1 MKQIRHLRKKENGNQ
16 ILKKKIKTANNDR
29 KSKDNKIHK
38 KQNKDRV
45 AGFFLAPSLIGVLL
59 FFVLPF
65 LVVIYYSFLDN
76 SISKRFVGFANY
88 VNVIQN
94 RAFQTAVGNTL
105 LFSVI
110 AVPLAVIL
118 GLALAMLLDS
128 GIPMRS
134 QLRSAFL
141 TPLMVPIA
149 SVVLIFQVL
158 FEYNGVI
165 NELLLKFGGE
175 RIDWLKSFPGLF
187 VIGLLF
193 LWKNLGYNMI
203 LFLSALGNIP
213 KDVVEVAKLDGAGKW
228 KIFWHIKLRYLSP
241 MIVFTTILSII
252 NSFKVFREVYLLTG
266 EYPVGALYMLQ
277 HYMNN
282 TFASAD
288 YQKLSTAAI
297 YMSIVMIVIIGA
309 MILFENHYGKDIEEE

>member
-1 MKQIRHLRKKENGNQ
+1 MKQTKFFQKKEKVN
-16 ILKKKIKTANNDR
+16 KKKQK
-29 KSKDNKIHK
+29 KNK
-38 KQNKDRV
+38 V
-45 AGFFLAPSLIGVLL
+45 SGLFLAPSIIGVLL

-65 LVVIYYSFLDN
+65 LVVIFYSFVDN
-76 SISKRFVGFANY
+76 PISKRFVGFTNY
-88 VNVIQN
+88 IKVFNN
-94 RAFQTAVGNTL
+94 NAFRMAVGNTL
-105 LFSVI
+105 MFSSI
-110 AVPLAVIL
+110 AVPLAVVL
-118 GLALAMLLDS
+118 GLLLAILLDS

-158 FEYNGVI
+158 FDYNGVV
-165 NELLLKFGGE
+165 NNLLTKAGGAQ
-175 RIDWLKSFPGLF
+175 IDWLKSSAGLF
-187 VIGLLF
+187 VIILLF

-203 LFLSALGNIP
+203 LFLSAMGNIP
-213 KDVVEVAKLDGAGKW
+213 KDVVEVAQLDGAGKW
-228 KIFWHIKLRYLSP
+228 KIFWNVKLRYLSP

-266 EYPVGALYMLQ
+266 EYPVGTLYMLQ

-282 TFASAD
+282 TFATAD

-297 YMSIVMIVIIGA
+297 YMSIVMIIIIGA

>member
-1 MKQIRHLRKKENGNQ
+1 MKQTRLFNKKE
-16 ILKKKIKTANNDR
+16 KKLE
-29 KSKDNKIHK
+29 K
-38 KQNKDRV
+38 KNRNHRRV
-45 AGFFLAPSLIGVLL
+45 SGLFLAPSLMGVLT

-65 LVVIYYSFLDN
+65 LVVIFYSFVDN
-76 SISKRFVGFANY
+76 PIAKRFVGFKNY
-88 VNVIQN
+88 INVFN
-94 RAFQTAVGNTL
+94 NNAFRTAVGNTL
-105 LFSVI
+105 MFSLI
-110 AVPLAVIL
+110 AVPLAVIF
-118 GLALAMLLDS
+118 GMMLAFLLDS

-149 SVVLIFQVL
+149 SIVLIFQVL
-158 FEYNGVI
+158 FDYNGVVNKWI
-165 NELLLKFGGE
+165 TDAGGI
-175 RIDWLKSFPGLF
+175 RVDWLKSSSGILV
-187 VIGLLF
+187 VILLF

-203 LFLSALGNIP
+203 LFLSGMGNIP
-213 KDVVEVAKLDGAGKW
+213 KDVVEVAQLDGANRFQV
-228 KIFWHIKLRYLSP
+228 FWHVKLRYLSP

-266 EYPVGALYMLQ
+266 EYPVGTLYMLQ

-297 YMSIVMIVIIGA
+297 YMSIVMIIIIGA
-309 MILFENHYGKDIEEE
+309 MILFENWYGKDIEEE

>member
-1 MKQIRHLRKKENGNQ
+1 MKQTKLFKKKE
-16 ILKKKIKTANNDR
+16 KV
-29 KSKDNKIHK
+29 NK
-38 KQNKDRV
+38 RV
-45 AGFFLAPSLIGVLL
+45 SGLFLAPSLIGVLL

-76 SISKRFVGFANY
+76 SISKKFVAFENY
-88 VNVIQN
+88 IKVFNN
-94 RAFQTAVGNTL
+94 SAFRTAVGNTL
-105 LFSVI
+105 TFSAI
-110 AVPLAVIL
+110 AVPLAVVL
-118 GLALAMLLDS
+118 GLVLAFLLDS

-158 FEYNGVI
+158 FDYNGVV
-165 NELLLKFGGE
+165 NELIAKCGGPQ
-175 RIDWLKSFPGLF
+175 IDWLKSSSGLF
-187 VIGLLF
+187 VIILLF

-213 KDVVEVAKLDGAGKW
+213 KDVVEGAQLDGAGRW

-241 MIVFTTILSII
+241 MVVFTTILSII

-266 EYPVGALYMLQ
+266 EYPVGTLYMLQ

-297 YMSIVMIVIIGA
+297 YMSIVMIIIIGA

>member
-1 MKQIRHLRKKENGNQ
+1 MKQTKFLQKKQKVNKAGKK
-16 ILKKKIKTANNDR
+16 LKKDKV
-29 KSKDNKIHK
+29 S
-38 KQNKDRV
+38 
-45 AGFFLAPSLIGVLL
+45 GLFLAPSLVGVLL

-65 LVVIYYSFLDN
+65 LVVIFYSFVDN
-76 SISKRFVGFANY
+76 SISKRFVGFTNY
-88 VNVIQN
+88 VNVIN
-94 RAFQTAVGNTL
+94 NNAFRTAVGNTL
-105 LFSVI
+105 LFSAI
-110 AVPLAVIL
+110 AVPLAVVL
-118 GLALAMLLDS
+118 GLLLALLLDS

-158 FEYNGVI
+158 FDYNGVVNDLVGKLGI
-165 NELLLKFGGE
+165 AQV
-175 RIDWLKSFPGLF
+175 DWLKSSAGIF
-187 VIGLLF
+187 VIILLF

-203 LFLSALGNIP
+203 LFLSAMGNIP
-213 KDVVEVAKLDGAGKW
+213 KDVIEGAQLDGAGAFKV
-228 KIFWHIKLRYLSP
+228 FWHIKLRYLSP

-266 EYPVGALYMLQ
+266 EYPVGTLYMLQ

-297 YMSIVMIVIIGA
+297 YMSIVMIIIIGA

>member
-1 MKQIRHLRKKENGNQ
+1 MKQTKLFQKKEKVN
-16 ILKKKIKTANNDR
+16 KKKQK
-29 KSKDNKIHK
+29 KDK
-38 KQNKDRV
+38 V
-45 AGFFLAPSLIGVLL
+45 SGLFLAPSIIGVLL

-65 LVVIYYSFLDN
+65 LVVIFYSFVDN
-76 SISKRFVGFANY
+76 PISKQFVGFANY
-88 VNVIQN
+88 IKVFNN
-94 RAFQTAVGNTL
+94 NAFRTAVGNTL
-105 LFSVI
+105 LFSSI
-110 AVPLAVIL
+110 AVPLAVVL
-118 GLALAMLLDS
+118 GLVLAMMLDS

-158 FEYNGVI
+158 FDYNGVV
-165 NELLLKFGGE
+165 NSVLTKAGGVQ
-175 RIDWLKSFPGLF
+175 IDWLKSSAGLF
-187 VIGLLF
+187 VIILLF

-203 LFLSALGNIP
+203 LFLSAMGNIP
-213 KDVVEVAKLDGAGKW
+213 KDVVEVAQLDGAGKW
-228 KIFWHIKLRYLSP
+228 KIFWNVKLRYLSP

-266 EYPVGALYMLQ
+266 EYPVGTLYMLQ

-282 TFASAD
+282 TFATAD

-297 YMSIVMIVIIGA
+297 YMSIVMIIIIGA

>member
-1 MKQIRHLRKKENGNQ
+1 MKQTKLFQKKEKVN
-16 ILKKKIKTANNDR
+16 KKKQK
-29 KSKDNKIHK
+29 KDK
-38 KQNKDRV
+38 V
-45 AGFFLAPSLIGVLL
+45 SGLFLAPSIIGVLL

-65 LVVIYYSFLDN
+65 LVVIFYSFVDN
-76 SISKRFVGFANY
+76 PISKQFVGFANY
-88 VNVIQN
+88 IKVFNN
-94 RAFQTAVGNTL
+94 NAFRTAVGNTL
-105 LFSVI
+105 LFSSI
-110 AVPLAVIL
+110 AVPLAVVL
-118 GLALAMLLDS
+118 GLVLAMMLDS

-158 FEYNGVI
+158 FDYNGVV
-165 NELLLKFGGE
+165 NSVLTKAGGE
-175 RIDWLKSFPGLF
+175 QIDWLKSSAGLF
-187 VIGLLF
+187 VIILLF

-203 LFLSALGNIP
+203 LFLSAMGNIP
-213 KDVVEVAKLDGAGKW
+213 KDVVEVAQLDGAGKW
-228 KIFWHIKLRYLSP
+228 KIFWNVKLRYLSP

-266 EYPVGALYMLQ
+266 EYPVGTLYMLQ

-282 TFASAD
+282 TFATAD
-288 YQKLSTAAI
+288 YQKLSTVAI
-297 YMSIVMIVIIGA
+297 YMSIVMIIIIGT

>member
-1 MKQIRHLRKKENGNQ
+1 MKQTKFFQKKEKVNNENKRKKQ
-16 ILKKKIKTANNDR
+16 I
-29 KSKDNKIHK
+29 
-38 KQNKDRV
+38 KDRV
-45 AGFFLAPSLIGVLL
+45 SGLFLIPSLIGVLL

-65 LVVIYYSFLDN
+65 LVVIFYSFVDN
-76 SISKRFVGFANY
+76 SISKQFVGFENY
-88 VNVIQN
+88 IKLFNN
-94 RAFQTAVGNTL
+94 RAFRTAVGNTL
-105 LFSVI
+105 LFSAI

-118 GLALAMLLDS
+118 GLLLAFLLDS

-158 FEYNGVI
+158 FDYNGVV
-165 NELLLKFGGE
+165 NEWLAKFGVE
-175 RIDWLKSFPGLF
+175 QIDWLKSSSGLF
-187 VIGLLF
+187 VIILLF

-203 LFLSALGNIP
+203 LFLSAIGNVP
-213 KDVVEVAKLDGAGKW
+213 KDVVEGAQLDGAGRW

-241 MIVFTTILSII
+241 MVVFTTILSII

-266 EYPVGALYMLQ
+266 DYPVGTLYMLQ

-282 TFASAD
+282 TFSSAD

-297 YMSIVMIVIIGA
+297 YMSIVMIIIIGA